1 MEEKNKKIIQKE
13 NTELKIENQDLKDI
27 IKKLT
32 NELKEEK
39 NKIKELKN
47 NNDALII
54 KINNLEK
61 ELKNNKNNNDALIIK
76 INSLEKELKNN
87 KNKNESELNN
97 LLKNEKLINYN
108 KLLQLLGEKEE
119 KIKKLEELKSRYPF
133 ELSEGEELMSI
144 IFNSTDQQIQASMI
158 CKNTDLFSTIEK
170 KLYDIYKQYGEQE
183 NYFMSNGNKITRHKT
198 LKENGIHDGNVIVL
212 NKVDFD

>member
-39 NKIKELKN
+39 NKIKEL
-47 NNDALII
+47 
-54 KINNLEK
+54 
-61 ELKNNKNNNDALIIK
+61 KNNNDALIIK

-144 IFNSTDQQIQASMI
+144 IFNSTDQQIQTSMI
-158 CKNTDLFSTIEK
+158 CKNTDLFR
-170 KLYDIYKQYGEQE
+170 L
-183 NYFMSNGNKITRHKT
+183 
-198 LKENGIHDGNVIVL
+198 
-212 NKVDFD
+212 

>member
-39 NKIKELKN
+39 NKIKEL
-47 NNDALII
+47 
-54 KINNLEK
+54 
-61 ELKNNKNNNDALIIK
+61 KNNNDALIIK